1 MIKRKD
7 FVKTRNYLSALTI
20 DLLIG
25 FPFKFN
31 NLMKNLIMGKN
42 QIKIKNILVI
52 KLDHIGDVLLMTPAL
67 GAIRKLYP
75 EAHISCLIGN
85 WAKEVLSRNR
95 SIDEIILWDAPWH
108 IRDSKKKWQC
118 AELFRLIKNLRS
130 KKYDLSLHFRADIRN
145 LAIGYLVGAKRRVG
159 YGRKGGGFFLTDNV
173 PYPRQIHVIDEML
186 DVPAFLGAPKV
197 NKKLDFSFSLE
208 DENYA
213 QALLG
218 ENSINPGKYPIIAIN
233 PFAGF
238 PIKNLSLDKTEK
250 LADILIKRYGA
261 QIIFTGT
268 SEYSCQLKAIELSL
282 KKGSCLSLAGKTNL
296 KQLAAL
302 LSMVDLLITV
312 DSAPWHIASVVQI
325 PVVILYSGR
334 GSLTYWGPY
343 QDKQYIIHNNLKCNP
358 CYEQFSCPLG
368 YKNCIESINLEEIVK
383 QVDIVL
389 ARHVG
394 RYTCKKH
401 DEIC

>member
-7 FVKTRNYLSALTI
+7 FVKIRNYLSALTI
-20 DLLIG
+20 DLSIG
-25 FPFKFN
+25 FLFKFN
-31 NLMKNLIMGKN
+31 NLMKNLIKDKN

-67 GAIRKLYP
+67 GSIRKLYP

-85 WAKEVLSRNR
+85 WAKEVLSGNRN
-95 SIDEIILWDAPWH
+95 INEIILWDAPWH
-108 IRDSKKKWQC
+108 VRDSKKKWQF
-118 AELFRLIKNLRS
+118 AEFFRLIKNLRS
-130 KKYDLSLHFRADIRN
+130 KKYDLSLHFRADIRD
-145 LAIGYLVGAKRRVG
+145 LAVGYLVGAKRRVG

-186 DVPAFLGAPKV
+186 EVTAFLGASKK
-197 NKKLDFSFSLE
+197 NKKLEFPFSLQN
-208 DENYA
+208 ENYA
-213 QALLG
+213 KSLLKK
-218 ENSINPGKYPIIAIN
+218 IVKNPGEGPVIAIN
-233 PFAGF
+233 PISGF
-238 PIKNLSLDKTEK
+238 PVKNMSSDKSRE

-261 QIIFTGT
+261 KVIFTGT
-268 SEYSCQLKAIELSL
+268 LEYSRQLNAIERSL

-325 PVVILYSGR
+325 PVVILYSGS
-334 GSLTYWGPY
+334 GSLTYWGQY

-358 CYEQFSCPLG
+358 CYEQISCPLG
-368 YKNCIESINLEEIVK
+368 YKNCIESIGFERIIK
-383 QVDIVL
+383 KVDIVL
-389 ARHVG
+389 TRHVG
-394 RYTCKKH
+394 RYGCKNH

>member
-312 DSAPWHIASVVQI
+312 DSAPWHIASAVQTPTVV
-325 PVVILYSGR
+325 LYSGN
-334 GSLTYWGPY
+334 GSLNTWGKY
-343 QDKQYIIHNNLKCNP
+343 QGNQYIIYKDMECNP
-358 CYEQFSCPLG
+358 CFEKFVCFLNHR
-368 YKNCIESINLEEIVK
+368 NCIESIQINEIVQK
-383 QVDIVL
+383 VDIIL
-389 ARHVG
+389 SRHLNKYG
-394 RYTCKKH
+394 YKNIT
-401 DEIC
+401 